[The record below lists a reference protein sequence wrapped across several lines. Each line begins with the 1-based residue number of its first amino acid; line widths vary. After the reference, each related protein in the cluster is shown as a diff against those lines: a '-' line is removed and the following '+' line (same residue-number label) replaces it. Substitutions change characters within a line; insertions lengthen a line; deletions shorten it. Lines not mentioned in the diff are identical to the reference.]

1 MEQTKNEPKNENK
14 AAPGNGKPKK
24 ERKPLTE
31 AQRLKRQK
39 MIVLPAMVLVFI
51 GAMWL
56 IFAPS
61 SGKEQEP
68 GTGGYN
74 IEMPDADK
82 ENRRI
87 IGDKAKAYEQGAM
100 EERQENRSRAMQQL
114 GDLFDRETA
123 AADRDSDFDLANPGG
138 TEEAEKP
145 APKTIQSSAAAYRDL
160 NATLGNFYEQ
170 PKNDNAEMDELLERI
185 ATLESE
191 LESGKERSSTMDE
204 QVALMEKSYELA
216 AKYMG
221 GQNGTQ
227 AAAGQTAEP
236 SPVQKAGKN
245 TAKPVRQVT
254 HQVVSS
260 LGQPVSN
267 AEFVASFSQERN
279 RSFNT
284 AVGITT
290 VSDRNTIP
298 ACVYGAQSVTDGQA
312 VRLRLLE
319 PMAVADRIIPR
330 NAVVVGAAK
339 IQGERL
345 AIEITSLEHDGTVI
359 PVELEVY
366 DTDGQPGIFIPN
378 SMEMNAVREVAA
390 NMGGSLGSSI
400 NISTNAGAQLASDLG
415 KGLIQGTSQYI
426 AKKMRTVKVH
436 LKAGYRVMLYQ
447 ETKEVY
453 PQKEA
458 DGDLYHGLTR
468 KLGFDRMVPPHGL
481 EVTYDKTV
489 HVIFPAEVRYVDL
502 GSPDLIAGKAEGA
515 ENVIR
520 VKATVRN
527 FPNETNMSV
536 ITEDGSFYTFNVKY
550 AAEPLLLNVEMC
562 DFIHDGEAVNRP
574 NNAQEIYL
582 KELGSESPMLVRLIM
597 KSIHKQNKRE
607 VKHIGCKRFGI
618 QYLLKGI
625 YTHNGLLYF
634 HTEIRNQSNVPFDVD
649 YITWKIVDKKVM
661 KRTAVQERIILP
673 LRAQNYA
680 TLVPG
685 KKSERTVF
693 TMAKFT
699 IPDGKCLVVELN
711 EKNGGRHQ
719 SFVIENEDL
728 VRANTINELQVR

>member
-1 MEQTKNEPKNENK
+1 
-14 AAPGNGKPKK
+14 
-24 ERKPLTE
+24 
-31 AQRLKRQK
+31 
-39 MIVLPAMVLVFI
+39 
-51 GAMWL
+51 
-56 IFAPS
+56 
-61 SGKEQEP
+61 
-68 GTGGYN
+68 
-74 IEMPDADK
+74 
-82 ENRRI
+82 
-87 IGDKAKAYEQGAM
+87 
-100 EERQENRSRAMQQL
+100 
-114 GDLFDRETA
+114 
-123 AADRDSDFDLANPGG
+123 
-138 TEEAEKP
+138 
-145 APKTIQSSAAAYRDL
+145 
-160 NATLGNFYEQ
+160 
-170 PKNDNAEMDELLERI
+170 MD
-185 ATLESE
+185 
-191 LESGKERSSTMDE
+191 D

-221 GQNGTQ
+221 GQNG
-227 AAAGQTAEP
+227 GQPSAEQRAEP
-236 SPVQKAGKN
+236 TTVQKGKKN
-245 TAKPVRQVT
+245 KAMPIRQVE

-260 LGQPVSN
+260 LSQPMSN
-267 AEFVASFSQERN
+267 AEFVAALSQERN
-279 RSFNT
+279 RGFNT
-284 AVGITT
+284 AVGTAE
-290 VSDRNTIP
+290 VLDRNTIS

-319 PMAVADRIIPR
+319 PMAVAGRTIPR
-330 NAVVVGAAK
+330 GAVVVGTGK

-345 AIEITSLEHDGTVI
+345 DIEITSLEYDGTII
-359 PVELEVY
+359 PVELAVY

-426 AKKMRTVKVH
+426 AKEDAYRQGASEIRIQGHALPRKILKTIKITTKIQSRMKKVIIMFALAMGIVTANAQENVTVVTDNGSEQPT
-436 LKAGYRVMLYQ
+436 L
-447 ETKEVY
+447 TKEVY

-458 DGDLYHGLTR
+458 DGDLYHGLTK
-468 KLGFDRMVPPHGL
+468 KLTFDRMVPPHGL

-489 HVIFPAEVRYVDL
+489 HVIFPSEVRYVDL
-502 GSPDLIAGKAEGA
+502 GSPDLIAGKADGA

-618 QYLLKGI
+618 QYHLKGI

-649 YITWKIVDKKVM
+649 YITWKIVDKKVA
-661 KRTAVQERIILP
+661 KRTAVQEQIILP

-680 TLVPG
+680 TCVPG
-685 KKSERTVF
+685 RKSERTVF

-728 VRANTINELQVR
+728 VRAGTINELQVR